1 MGTAKKVDDLD
12 MAESAEVEFNFTDE
26 LGVATITDAVVT
38 VDLREGQDPTPATL
52 LSGVRV
58 LVVGGKKVTQML
70 HGRMPKCSYAVR
82 CVAACSDG
90 LDRTAVALIKVVRL

>member
-12 MAESAEVEFNFTDE
+12 MDESAQVEFDFTDE
-26 LGVATITDAVVT
+26 LGAATITDAVVT
-38 VDLREGQDPTPATL
+38 VDLREGQDPTPNDL
-52 LSGVRV
+52 KSGTRI

-70 HGRMPKCSYAVR
+70 HGKMPKCSYAVR
-82 CVAACSDG
+82 CVATCSDN